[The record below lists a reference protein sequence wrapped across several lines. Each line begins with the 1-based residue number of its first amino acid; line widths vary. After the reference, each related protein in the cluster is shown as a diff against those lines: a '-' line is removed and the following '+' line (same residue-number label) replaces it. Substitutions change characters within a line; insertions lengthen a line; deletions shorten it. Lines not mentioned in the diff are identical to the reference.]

1 MNIVYLIVAMALVT
15 YIPRML
21 PLILLQNVQLPA
33 YIRRFMG
40 FIPYA
45 ALGALIFP
53 GVITSAGTG
62 GIESAIAGALLA
74 LVLAWF
80 EFNLI
85 LVVLGGIAGTFLM
98 NMTLI

>member
-1 MNIVYLIVAMALVT
+1 MNVVYLILAMALVT

-21 PLILLQNVQLPA
+21 PLVLLQNVVLPA
-33 YIRRFMG
+33 YIKRFMG

-53 GVITSAGTG
+53 GVLTSTGANGTEAAMAGCVL
-62 GIESAIAGALLA
+62 AII
-74 LVLAWF
+74 LAWF

-85 LVVLGGIAGTFLM
+85 LVVLGGIMGAFLINVAG
-98 NMTLI
+98 